1 MQIKEERAKEM
12 SEKQGKIIFIDWS
25 VFVFRAIFSWR
36 RNPQIP
42 ATWNCM
48 NMITS
53 CLRKVGVDPIDT
65 IFVATDYMKS
75 WRKTYAEEYK
85 ANRKAFR
92 ESFKDI
98 DWEQMWR
105 DFDDL
110 LEQVNKGTDWFI
122 LRKEH
127 LEADDW
133 MAMGARRFK
142 DEKVVLITSDNDL
155 EQCFYYPN
163 VKIFSP
169 LIKFKGTKG
178 AYKVPPKNFD
188 VYKFI
193 AKKINKE
200 VTDNLVSPILNEE
213 DYDKRKICVNLLEL
227 PDFVENQIKEIF
239 DNLSEKESDLNYIRS
254 QSIRKKIGALWNDKT
269 KIVKYVDCVIKEEK
283 KKLKKKKK
291 RSKKK

>member
-1 MQIKEERAKEM
+1 MNIKEERIKMPRE
-12 SEKQGKIIFIDWS
+12 EGKIIFIDWS
-25 VFVFRAIFSWR
+25 IFMFRSIFSWR

-65 IFVATDYMKS
+65 VFVATDYMKS

-92 ESFKDI
+92 ESFKEI
-98 DWEQMWR
+98 DWDKMWR

-110 LEQVNKGTDWFI
+110 LEQVNKGTDWLI

-127 LEADDW
+127 LEADDF
-133 MAMGARRFK
+133 MAVGARRFK
-142 DEKVVLITSDNDL
+142 DNEVILITSDSDL
-155 EQCFYYPN
+155 EQCWHYSN

-169 LIKFKGTKG
+169 IKKFKGGNG
-178 AYKVPPKNFD
+178 AYKVIPKNFD

-193 AKKINKE
+193 AKKIEKE
-200 VTDNLVSPILNEE
+200 VADNLVSPILNEA
-213 DYDKRKICVNLLEL
+213 DYDKRKICVDLLEL
-227 PDFVENQIKEIF
+227 PDFVENQIKEVF
-239 DNLSEKESDLNYIRS
+239 ENLPEKESDLNCIRS
-254 QSIRKKIGALWNDKT
+254 ESIRKKIGNLWNDKS

-283 KKLKKKKK
+283 KKLKKQTKRRKKK
-291 RSKKK
+291 